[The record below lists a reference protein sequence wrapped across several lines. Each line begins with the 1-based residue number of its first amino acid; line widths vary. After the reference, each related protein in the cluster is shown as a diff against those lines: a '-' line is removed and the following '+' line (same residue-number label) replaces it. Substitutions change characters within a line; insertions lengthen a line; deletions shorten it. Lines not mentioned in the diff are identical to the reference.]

1 MCSVIDGSKAV
12 IMTQSNF
19 CDDKARCLITV
30 IRRERDFDERAV
42 VGRILREH
50 YWADNDKY

>member
-1 MCSVIDGSKAV
+1 GSKAV